1 MTTYLLAG
9 GGTAGHVN
17 PLLATADELRR
28 TEKSAKIIVLG
39 TAEGLESRL
48 VPESGYELVTIAKLP
63 FPRAL
68 SVAAVTYPARL
79 AKAVRSVRGVIRE
92 RNVDVVVGF
101 GGYASAPAYLAARA
115 ERIPIVVH
123 EANAVPGIANKLG
136 AAFTRFVGVT
146 FAGTPIAHATTVGM
160 PLRREIATLD
170 RDLRRAEA
178 RRFYGIRGTNPVLL
192 VTGGSTGAARINATV
207 AATAAELVGSGWDVI
222 HTVGESREFSD
233 PSIPGY
239 HAFPYCDRMDLALA
253 VADLVIARAGS
264 ATVSELSGLG
274 IPTVF
279 VPYPVGNGE
288 QARNAAD
295 LVSAGG
301 ALICLDADFTPEFIR
316 TSVAGLMSDAPARR
330 AMSTASAAI
339 GIRDG
344 AARLAA
350 LIRSAIARPTP

>member
-1 MTTYLLAG
+1 MTVYLLAG

-17 PLLATADELRR
+17 PLLATAEEIQR
-28 TEKSAKIIVLG
+28 TEQEATIIVLG

-48 VPESGYELVTIAKLP
+48 VPAAGLELATIAKLP

-68 SVAAVTYPARL
+68 SAAAMTYPFRL
-79 AKAVRSVRGVIRE
+79 ARAVGDVRRLIRD
-92 RNVDVVVGF
+92 RQVDVVVGF

-123 EANAVPGIANKLG
+123 EANAIPGIANKLG
-136 AAFTRFVGVT
+136 AGFTRFVGVT

-160 PLRREIATLD
+160 PLRREIAELD
-170 RDLRRAEA
+170 RDVKRSEA
-178 RRFYGIRGTNPVLL
+178 RAFFGLDSRPVLL
-192 VTGGSTGAARINATV
+192 VTGGSTGAARINSTVVASVSDIV
-207 AATAAELVGSGWDVI
+207 AAGWQVI
-222 HTVGESREFSD
+222 HTVGEAREFEN
-233 PSIPGY
+233 PGVAGY
-239 HAFPYCDRMDLALA
+239 HPLPYCDRMDLALA
-253 VADLVIARAGS
+253 IADVVVARAGS

-288 QARNAAD
+288 QVKNAAD
-295 LVSAGG
+295 VVAAGG
-301 ALICLDADFTPEFIR
+301 AVVCLDAEFTPEYVRSTLIPLLTNEHER
-316 TSVAGLMSDAPARR
+316 SRMATAAR
-330 AMSTASAAI
+330 SI

-350 LIRSAIARPTP
+350 LVRTALAQSTA